1 MRAGIVFV
9 VKPNADKQAP
19 RTVARERVEHSRE
32 LADDMRR
39 HGDGV
44 VRNLRR
50 AAQALGRRSDRRA
63 A

>member
-1 MRAGIVFV
+1 MKSSKSETARPKTI
-9 VKPNADKQAP
+9 
-19 RTVARERVEHSRE
+19 ARESVERSRA

-50 AAQALGRRSDRRA
+50 AARALERHERRA

>member
-1 MRAGIVFV
+1 M
-9 VKPNADKQAP
+9 NEP
-19 RTVARERVEHSRE
+19 RRRRTIARESVERSRA
-32 LADDMRR
+32 LAGEMRR

-50 AAQALGRRSDRRA
+50 AARALERGEHRA